1 VANRKL
7 HRGETGDDV
16 LGLKFRGERLTTGW
30 LVAAALVVA
39 FASVSPALALRP
51 FGQRQAPL
59 RVQRQAPGPRGQQ
72 GHAGQW
78 LRRYKDMS
86 PEQQRRALEAD
97 PQFRRLPPGRQEAL
111 RQRLQHFSSRPPAE
125 QQRILNRMETWE
137 HLTPAQKDQARQVYS
152 QMKNLPPQR
161 RQAVQNAI
169 QALRGMPPEA
179 RQREIESERFRSQ
192 FSPEERSILGGAS
205 RLPLAPP
212 EE

>member
-1 VANRKL
+1 
-7 HRGETGDDV
+7 V
-16 LGLKFRGERLTTGW
+16 LGLKSMRGW
-30 LVAAALVVA
+30 LTATALAVA
-39 FASVSPALALRP
+39 FASVSSAMATRP

-59 RVQRQAPGPRGQQ
+59 RVQRQGPGPRGQQ
-72 GHAGQW
+72 GGHAGQW

-86 PEQQRRALEAD
+86 PEQQRRALESD
-97 PQFRRLPPGRQEAL
+97 PQFRRLPPGRQEEL

-137 HLTPAQKDQARQVYS
+137 HLTPEQKGQARQVYS

-179 RQREIESERFRSQ
+179 RQREIESERFKSQ